1 MSTFRSL
8 FRAAFRLYRRV
19 FRRRLDARTQALM
32 DTLEAV
38 PALQHVSTS
47 ALHTLAEAVHR
58 RTYRRGEVMYH
69 EGDPGL
75 GLYIIEEGCVR
86 LSVETEPGRARELR
100 QLRAPDIFGVLPI
113 LGDFHRL
120 ETATTM
126 TEVRVLGFFRPDL
139 KNIVKRHPKAGV
151 QLTTALARSV
161 AAQHVELLQL
171 LTEQQGRD
179 TALQIHTEATSKA
192 AK

>member
-1 MSTFRSL
+1 MSTLRRL
-8 FRAAFRLYRRV
+8 FRAAVRLYERL
-19 FRRRLDARTQALM
+19 FQRRLDARTRALM
-32 DTLEAV
+32 ETIESV
-38 PALQHVSTS
+38 PALRHVSTS

-58 RTYRRGEVMYH
+58 RTYRRGEIIYH

-86 LSVETEPGRARELR
+86 LSVETEPGRAQELR
-100 QLRAPDIFGVLPI
+100 QLRAPAVFGVLPL
-113 LGDFHRL
+113 LGDFRRL

-139 KNIVKRHPKAGV
+139 KNIIKRHPKAGV
-151 QLTTALARSV
+151 QLTTAVARTV
-161 AAQHVELLQL
+161 ATQHVELIHV

-179 TALQIHTEATSKA
+179 TALQIHAEATSKA
-192 AK
+192 AE